1 MVRAISLM
9 ETGVVAEP
17 PSLAVPRLGVTVTH
31 SRQLPLD
38 SVVSIGQAAE
48 ALGYES
54 IWVPETWGA
63 DAVSLLAVLARE
75 TNRIKLASGVFNV
88 YSRSAALIAQTAATL
103 QDASHGRFMLG
114 LGASGPTVVENWHGM
129 AFQRPLERTREY
141 IAAIRLALAGQP
153 VDVEGNQV
161 RLRGFRLLNL
171 PAEAVPIYIAALGS
185 RNVRLTG
192 EIADGWLPIF
202 AARGQMTELFGE
214 FRRAALAAGR
224 DPRSLDVAAYVPALV
239 GRRGDQLMRQ
249 QLAYYIGGMGAFYAD
264 FVTSAGFAEEAKA
277 IGAAWQAGDRRGAA
291 SLLSDRLLE
300 TCTAGSEPGVARH
313 RLAEYRR
320 EGIALPVIAFP
331 HGSSM
336 EEIMTTLEAL
346 APR

>member
-1 MVRAISLM
+1 M
-9 ETGVVAEP
+9 GAEP
-17 PSLAVPRLGVTVTH
+17 LCSTVPRLGVTVAA
-31 SRQLPLD
+31 SRELSLD
-38 SVVSIGQAAE
+38 SIVAIGQAAE
-48 ALGYES
+48 ELGYES

-75 TNRIKLASGVFNV
+75 TDRIKLASGIFNV

-103 QDASHGRFMLG
+103 QDTSHGRFILG

-141 IAAIRLALAGQP
+141 VAAIRLALGGQA

-161 RLRGFRLLNL
+161 RLRGFRLLNP
-171 PAEAVPIYIAALGS
+171 PAEAVPIYIAALGR

-202 AARGQMTELFGE
+202 AARGQMDTLLGE
-214 FRRAALAAGR
+214 FRRAALDAGR
-224 DPRSLDVAAYVPALV
+224 DPVSLDIAAYVPVLV
-239 GRRGDQLMRQ
+239 GSRGDQLLRS
-249 QLAYYIGGMGAFYAD
+249 QLAYYIGGMGVFYAD
-264 FVTSAGFAEEAKA
+264 FVTGAGFTEEAAA
-277 IGAAWQAGDRRGAA
+277 IRGAWEA
-291 SLLSDRLLE
+291 GNRRAAENLVSDRLLE
-300 TCTAGSEPGVARH
+300 ICTAGSEPAGAGQ

-320 EGIALPVIAFP
+320 EGIALPVIAIP

>member
-1 MVRAISLM
+1 MA
-9 ETGVVAEP
+9 AEP
-17 PSLAVPRLGVTVTH
+17 PSLAVPRLGVTVTP
-31 SRQLPLD
+31 SRQLTVD
-38 SVVSIGQAAE
+38 SIVSIGQAAE

-63 DAVSLLAVLARE
+63 DAVSLLAVLAQE
-75 TNRIKLASGVFNV
+75 TDRIKVASGVFNV

-103 QDASHGRFMLG
+103 QDTSHGRFILG
-114 LGASGPTVVENWHGM
+114 LGVSGPTVVENWHGM

-141 IAAIRLALAGQP
+141 VAAIRLALAGQP
-153 VDVEGNQV
+153 VDLAGNQL
-161 RLRGFRLLNL
+161 RLRGFRLLNP
-171 PAEAVPIYIAALGS
+171 PAEAVPIYVAALGS
-185 RNVRLTG
+185 RNVRLSG

-224 DPRSLDVAAYVPALV
+224 DPGSLDIAAYVPVLL
-239 GRRGDQLMRQ
+239 GGRGDQLLRQ

-264 FVTSAGFAEEAKA
+264 FVRGAGFAEEAEV
-277 IGAAWQAGDRRGAA
+277 IGAAWQKGDRREAV
-291 SLLSDRLLE
+291 SLVSDRLLE

-336 EEIMTTLEAL
+336 EEIMNTLEAL

>member
-1 MVRAISLM
+1 MRK
-9 ETGVVAEP
+9 ETGVSVEP
-17 PSLAVPRLGVTVTH
+17 PSPAVPQLGVTVAA
-31 SRQLPLD
+31 SRELSLD
-38 SVVSIGQAAE
+38 RVVSIGQAAE

-75 TNRIKLASGVFNV
+75 TDRIKLASGVFNV

-103 QDASHGRFMLG
+103 QDASHGRFTLG
-114 LGASGPTVVENWHGM
+114 LGASGPTVVENWHGT
-129 AFQRPLERTREY
+129 AFHRPLERTREY
-141 IAAIRLALAGQP
+141 VAAIRLALAGQP
-153 VDVEGNQV
+153 VDVEGNQLQ
-161 RLRGFRLLNL
+161 LRGFRLLN
-171 PAEAVPIYIAALGS
+171 PPDVAVPIYVAALGR
-185 RNVRLTG
+185 RNVRLSG

-202 AARGQMTELFGE
+202 AARGHMTELFDE
-214 FRRAALAAGR
+214 FRGAALAAGR
-224 DPRSLDVAAYVPALV
+224 DPRWLDIAAYVPALV
-239 GRRGDQLMRQ
+239 GNRGDQLLRQ

-264 FVTSAGFAEEAKA
+264 FVTGGGFAEEATA
-277 IGAAWQAGDRRGAA
+277 IRGAWEA
-291 SLLSDRLLE
+291 GNRREAVNLVSDRLLE
-300 TCTAGSEPGVARH
+300 TCTLGSDPAVARH

-320 EGIALPVIAFP
+320 EGIKLPVIAFP

>member
-1 MVRAISLM
+1 MKE
-9 ETGVVAEP
+9 ETGVGSEP
-17 PSLAVPRLGVTVTH
+17 SSPTAPRLGVTVAA
-31 SRQLPLD
+31 SRQLTLD
-38 SVVSIGQAAE
+38 SIVAIAQAAE

-54 IWVPETWGA
+54 IWVPETWGV

-75 TNRIKLASGVFNV
+75 TDRIKLASGVFNV

-103 QDASHGRFMLG
+103 QDASQGRFILG
-114 LGASGPTVVENWHGM
+114 LGANGPIVVENWHGM
-129 AFQRPLERTREY
+129 AFHRPLERTREY
-141 IAAIRLALAGQP
+141 VAAIRLALSGQP

-161 RLRGFRLLNL
+161 RLRGFRLLNS
-171 PAEAVPIYIAALGS
+171 PSETVPIYIAALGR

-202 AARGQMTELFGE
+202 AARGHMTALFEE
-214 FRRAALAAGR
+214 FRGAALDAGR
-224 DPRSLDVAAYVPALV
+224 DPDSLDIAAYVPVLM
-239 GRRGDQLMRQ
+239 GSRGDRLLRR

-264 FVTSAGFAEEAKA
+264 FVTSAGFAEEAAA
-277 IGAAWQAGDRRGAA
+277 IRIAWEAGNRREAEN
-291 SLLSDRLLE
+291 LVSDRLLE
-300 TCTAGSEPGVARH
+300 TCTVGSEPTGARQ

-320 EGIALPVIAFP
+320 EGIGLPVIAFP

-346 APR
+346 APQ